1 MQKIVEFS
9 STPTLTE
16 LSSKERGVRLV
27 AVSVFS
33 IFAMVAFLMK
43 AVSDAADQQLVPFIA
58 SLIQGAICAVVGLVC
73 WSKFAQREKAH
84 INDAV
89 ETLRKEIQEVCHN
102 AGVVDED
109 IQEWV
114 LERVWECFCGDLLDA
129 SCVAY
134 IEGGAP
140 LGDEENLASVPDLRV
155 ADDEVADP
163 RGYVLSIRRE
173 GKTARSV
180 LYRA

>member
-9 STPTLTE
+9 STPMLTE

-43 AVSDAADQQLVPFIA
+43 AVGDAAAQQLVPFIA
-58 SLIQGAICAVVGLVC
+58 SLVLGAICAAVGLVC
-73 WSKFAQREKAH
+73 WSKFAKREKAH

-89 ETLRKEIQEVCHN
+89 EALRKEIQETCRN
-102 AGVVDED
+102 AGIVDED
-109 IQEWV
+109 VQEWV
-114 LERVWECFCGDLLDA
+114 LERVWECFCGDLLDT

-134 IEGGAP
+134 IKGATALDNGEGPA
-140 LGDEENLASVPDLRV
+140 DVSASRP
-155 ADDEVADP
+155 ADAEGSDP
-163 RGYVLSIRRE
+163 QGYVLSIRRE
-173 GKTARSV
+173 GKTAHSA
-180 LYRA
+180 LYSA

>member
-58 SLIQGAICAVVGLVC
+58 SLVLGAICAVVGVVC

-102 AGVVDED
+102 VGVVDED
-109 IQEWV
+109 VQEWV
-114 LERVWECFCGDLLDA
+114 LERVWECFCGELLDA

-134 IEGGAP
+134 IEGVTP
-140 LGDEENLASVPDLRV
+140 LGDEENSASAPDLRV
-155 ADDEVADP
+155 ADDEVTDP
-163 RGYVLSIRRE
+163 QGYVLSIRRE
-173 GKTARSV
+173 GKTARSA